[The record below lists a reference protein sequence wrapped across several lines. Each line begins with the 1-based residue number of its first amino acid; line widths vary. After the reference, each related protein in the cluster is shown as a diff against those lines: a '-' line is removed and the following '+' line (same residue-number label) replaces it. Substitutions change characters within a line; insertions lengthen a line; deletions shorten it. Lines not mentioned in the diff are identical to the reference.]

1 MIINAKTENQL
12 YDTFNSR
19 IKVFSNGQV
28 QIRNYKD
35 KIWKKKEGFQE
46 VDEIE
51 KPYDYF
57 DSLRFKDKSFVSCND
72 QQSSPHEK
80 EEFKEIRVDNL
91 SRTRNSI
98 IDYACENA
106 DKFKSFVTLTFKE
119 NIEDIDFAN
128 KCFRTWREQISRLC
142 KKNGDEFYYLGVYE
156 FQKRGAIH
164 YHLLTSLP
172 CNSVYLPLQEGKKS
186 MYDCKY
192 WKHGFTSAFDIEND
206 TDDNFNVSLYLI
218 KYLYKDIDNRYF
230 GKQKILKSNNLKKP
244 DVYKLSQDSV
254 IYKSAQAYIFDKIK
268 KDECSLTNI
277 TTFDGREE
285 NKCSFQNL
293 TFIFDK
299 DYTILKDILKDNLPF

>member
-57 DSLRFKDKSFVSCND
+57 DILRFKDKSFVSCND

-80 EEFKEIRVDNL
+80 EEFKEIRGDNL

-119 NIEDIDFAN
+119 NIEDIDYAN

-156 FQKRGAIH
+156 FQKRGAIIH
-164 YHLLTSLP
+164 AFFTLL
-172 CNSVYLPLQEGKKS
+172 
-186 MYDCKY
+186 
-192 WKHGFTSAFDIEND
+192 
-206 TDDNFNVSLYLI
+206 
-218 KYLYKDIDNRYF
+218 
-230 GKQKILKSNNLKKP
+230 
-244 DVYKLSQDSV
+244 
-254 IYKSAQAYIFDKIK
+254 
-268 KDECSLTNI
+268 
-277 TTFDGREE
+277 
-285 NKCSFQNL
+285 
-293 TFIFDK
+293 
-299 DYTILKDILKDNLPF
+299 